1 MVDKEIAALVEYARR
16 KGLIEDGDV
25 TWAINSLLDALKLD
39 SYTPEPLPEGEIH
52 LAQVLDRL
60 LDDAAQRG
68 VLEQNSVV
76 YRDLLDRKIFRRLV
90 LIRRTGHGRE
100 YQVVELC

>member
-1 MVDKEIAALVEYARR
+1 MVCKEIAALVEYARR
-16 KGLIEDGDV
+16 KGLIEEEDI
-25 TWAINSLLDALKLD
+25 TWAINSLLDAMKLD
-39 SYTPEPLPEGEIH
+39 SYTPQPLPEGEID

-76 YRDLLDRKIFRRLV
+76 YRDLLDTELMGRLTPRPSQVAKKILGAV
-90 LIRRTGHGRE
+90 
-100 YQVVELC
+100 